1 MIEKTARDQRHG
13 LLINITGDGK
23 GKTTSALGTSLRALG
38 WGWKV
43 SVLQFVKSAGRTGE
57 KQFAD
62 NSQLPIELIPL
73 GAGFSWR
80 KDAAEGKDK
89 ACAEVAWELVKE
101 YIAKA
106 EVDLLV
112 LDELNIVLQKGW
124 LKIDE
129 VINDLTQKPAW
140 LHIIV
145 TGRGAL
151 PKMIAACDLV
161 SEIQEVKHPYRQG
174 IKAQKGIEF

>member
-1 MIEKTARDQRHG
+1 MIDKESREKRHG
-13 LLINITGDGK
+13 LLINITGNGK

-43 SVLQFVKSAGRTGE
+43 SVLQFIKNAGRTGE

-62 NSQLPIELIPL
+62 NTDLPFEIIPL
-73 GAGFSWR
+73 GAGFTWR
-80 KDAAEGKDK
+80 KAAETSEDK
-89 ACAEVAWELVKE
+89 KCAEAAWNLAKE

-112 LDELNIVLQKGW
+112 LDELNIALKQKLVDVSEVLEI
-124 LKIDE
+124 LK
-129 VINDLTQKPAW
+129 QRPAW
-140 LHIIV
+140 MHVIV

-151 PKMIAACDLV
+151 PEVIEASDLV
-161 SEIQEVKHPYRQG
+161 SELKEIKHPFQQG

>member
-1 MIEKTARDQRHG
+1 MLEKTERDKRHG

-43 SVLQFVKSAGRTGE
+43 SILQFVKNAGKTGE

-62 NSQLPIELIPL
+62 SSELPFEIIPL

-80 KDAAEGKDK
+80 KDADKGKDK
-89 ACAEVAWELVKE
+89 ECAEAAWKLAKE

-112 LDELNIVLQKGW
+112 LDELNIALKLGW
-124 LKIDE
+124 LNTDE
-129 VINDLTQKPAW
+129 IISGLKLKPEW
-140 LHIIV
+140 MHIIV
-145 TGRGAL
+145 TGRGA
-151 PKMIAACDLV
+151 PQEVIGASDLV
-161 SEIQEVKHPYRQG
+161 SEIKEIKHPFQSG
-174 IKAQKGIEF
+174 VKAQKGIEF

>member
-1 MIEKTARDQRHG
+1 MIEKTKRDKRQG
-13 LLINITGDGK
+13 LLINITGNGK

-43 SVLQFVKSAGRTGE
+43 SFLQFVKNDGRTGE

-62 NSQLPIELIPL
+62 NSELPFEIIPL
-73 GAGFSWR
+73 GAGFTWR
-80 KDAAEGKDK
+80 KDGDKSKDK
-89 ACAEVAWELVKE
+89 KSAEDAWKLTKE

-112 LDELNIVLQKGW
+112 LDELNIVLKEGW
-124 LKIDE
+124 LNASE
-129 VINDLTQKPAW
+129 VIADLKQKPSW
-140 LHIIV
+140 MNIIV

-151 PKMIAACDLV
+151 PEIIEDFDLV
-161 SEIQEVKHPYRQG
+161 SEIQEIKHPFKQG

>member
-1 MIEKTARDQRHG
+1 MIEKTGKDKRHG
-13 LLINITGDGK
+13 LLINITGNGK

-43 SVLQFVKSAGRTGE
+43 SVLQFVKNAGKTGE

-62 NSQLPIELIPL
+62 NFEKLFEIIPL

-80 KDAAEGKDK
+80 KDADECKDK
-89 ACAEVAWELVKE
+89 ECAEAAWKLAKE
-101 YIAKA
+101 YIEKA

-112 LDELNIVLQKGW
+112 LDELNIALKKGW
-124 LKIDE
+124 LDAGE
-129 VINDLTQKPAW
+129 VIAGLKQKPAW
-140 LHIIV
+140 MHIIA

-151 PKMIAACDLV
+151 PEIIEASDLV
-161 SEIQEVKHPYRQG
+161 SEIQEIKHPFQSG
-174 IKAQKGIEF
+174 VKAQKGIEF

>member
-1 MIEKTARDQRHG
+1 MIEKTDRDKRHG
-13 LLINITGDGK
+13 LLINITGNGK

-43 SVLQFVKSAGRTGE
+43 SVLQFVKSAGKTGE

-62 NSQLPIELIPL
+62 NSELPFEIIPL

-80 KDAAEGKDK
+80 KDADEAQDIE
-89 ACAEVAWELVKE
+89 CAEAAWKLVKE
-101 YIAKA
+101 YITKA
-106 EVDLLV
+106 EVDILV
-112 LDELNIVLQKGW
+112 LDEINIALKKGW
-124 LKIDE
+124 LNVEDVLVGLK
-129 VINDLTQKPAW
+129 QRPAW
-140 LHIIV
+140 MHVIM

-151 PKMIAACDLV
+151 PEVIEVADLV
-161 SEIQEVKHPYRQG
+161 SELKEIKHPYKQG

>member
-1 MIEKTARDQRHG
+1 MIDKESREKRHG
-13 LLINITGDGK
+13 LLINITGNGK

-43 SVLQFVKSAGRTGE
+43 SVLQFIKNAGKTGE

-62 NSQLPIELIPL
+62 NTDLPFEIIPL
-73 GAGFSWR
+73 GAGFTWR
-80 KDAAEGKDK
+80 KAAETGEDK
-89 ACAEVAWELVKE
+89 KCAEAAWCLAKE

-112 LDELNIVLQKGW
+112 LDELNIALKQKLVDVSEVLEI
-124 LKIDE
+124 LK
-129 VINDLTQKPAW
+129 QRPAW
-140 LHIIV
+140 MHVII

-151 PKMIAACDLV
+151 PEVIEASDLV
-161 SEIQEVKHPYRQG
+161 SELKEIKHPFQQG

>member
-1 MIEKTARDQRHG
+1 MIEKSARDKRKG
-13 LLINITGDGK
+13 LLINITGNGK

-43 SVLQFVKSAGRTGE
+43 SILQFVKNAGKTGE

-62 NSQLPIELIPL
+62 SSELPFEIIPL

-80 KDAAEGKDK
+80 KGADESKDK
-89 ACAEVAWELVKE
+89 ECAEAAWKLAKE
-101 YIAKA
+101 YINKA

-112 LDELNIVLQKGW
+112 LDELNIALKKGW
-124 LKIDE
+124 LNVAE
-129 VINDLTQKPAW
+129 VLDGLKQKPSW
-140 LHIIV
+140 MHIIV

-151 PKMIAACDLV
+151 PEIIEAFDLV
-161 SEIQEVKHPYRQG
+161 SEIQEIKHPFKQG

>member
-1 MIEKTARDQRHG
+1 MIEKAKRDKRHG
-13 LLINITGDGK
+13 LLINITGNGK

-43 SVLQFVKSAGRTGE
+43 SILQFVKNAGKTGE

-62 NSQLPIELIPL
+62 NFGKTFEIIPL

-80 KDAAEGKDK
+80 KDKDK
-89 ACAEVAWELVKE
+89 HKDKECAEAALKLAEE
-101 YIAKA
+101 YIDKA

-112 LDELNIVLQKGW
+112 LDELNIALKLGW
-124 LKIDE
+124 LEAEK
-129 VINDLTQKPAW
+129 VIKVLKQKPAW
-140 LHIIV
+140 MHIIV
-145 TGRGAL
+145 TGRGA
-151 PKMIAACDLV
+151 PREIINASDLV
-161 SEIQEVKHPYRQG
+161 SEIKEIKHPFQSG

>member
-1 MIEKTARDQRHG
+1 MIEKTERDKRKG
-13 LLINITGDGK
+13 LLINITGNGK

-43 SVLQFVKSAGRTGE
+43 SILQFVKSSRRTGE

-62 NSQLPIELIPL
+62 NSELPLEIIPL

-80 KDAAEGKDK
+80 KGADENKDK
-89 ACAEVAWELVKE
+89 KCAESAWELAKE
-101 YIAKA
+101 YINKA

-112 LDELNIVLQKGW
+112 LDELNIALKKGW
-124 LKIDE
+124 LNASEI
-129 VINDLTQKPAW
+129 LTGLKQKPSW
-140 LHIIV
+140 MHIII

-151 PKMIAACDLV
+151 PELIDASDLV
-161 SEIQEVKHPYRQG
+161 SEIQEIKHPFNQG
-174 IKAQKGIEF
+174 IKAQKGIEW

>member
-1 MIEKTARDQRHG
+1 MIEKTNRDKRHG
-13 LLINITGDGK
+13 LLINITGNGK

-43 SVLQFVKSAGRTGE
+43 SVLQFVKNAGKTGE

-62 NSQLPIELIPL
+62 NSKLPFEIIPL
-73 GAGFSWR
+73 GAGFTWR
-80 KDAAEGKDK
+80 KDADKAKDK
-89 ACAEVAWELVKE
+89 DCAEAAWKLTKE

-112 LDELNIVLQKGW
+112 LDELNIALSHGW
-124 LKIDE
+124 LDKSK
-129 VINDLTQKPAW
+129 VIAGLKQKPSW
-140 LHIIV
+140 MHIIV
-145 TGRGAL
+145 TGRGAV
-151 PKMIAACDLV
+151 PEIIKASDLV
-161 SEIQEVKHPYRQG
+161 SEIQEIKHPFQQG

>member
-1 MIEKTARDQRHG
+1 MIDKKSRTKRHG
-13 LLINITGDGK
+13 LLINITGNGK

-43 SVLQFVKSAGRTGE
+43 SVLQFIKNAGKTGE

-62 NSQLPIELIPL
+62 NTGLPFEIIPL
-73 GAGFSWR
+73 GAGFTWR
-80 KDAAEGKDK
+80 KATETDEDK
-89 ACAEVAWELVKE
+89 KCAEAAWNLAKE
-101 YIAKA
+101 YIAKE

-112 LDELNIVLQKGW
+112 LDELNIALKQKLVDVSEVLEI
-124 LKIDE
+124 LK
-129 VINDLTQKPAW
+129 QRPAW
-140 LHIIV
+140 MHVII

-151 PKMIAACDLV
+151 PEVIEASDLV
-161 SEIQEVKHPYRQG
+161 SELKEIKHPFQQG